1 MISLIKI
8 EKAVTTRKISSS
20 TDRNEAFLPL
30 PEIRFC
36 VDNPAELSL
45 LSLYFFSRLI
55 RFF

>member
-45 LSLYFFSRLI
+45 FSLFFFLIYYF
-55 RFF
+55 